1 MIDFPGIDDYFGAVG
16 AQIWKTETINKEVV
30 KYTWLC
36 IKDIIKTRTIFCGDT
51 ILALSY

>member
-30 KYTWLC
+30 KYTWQTGSQRQQMFYL
-36 IKDIIKTRTIFCGDT
+36 
-51 ILALSY
+51 L